1 VAPEPVWTRWQ
12 REKIPLKIHGNLPEP
27 FGPITAV
34 KDFRGPIETL
44 PL

>member
-1 VAPEPVWTRWQ
+1 MYD
-12 REKIPLKIHGNLPEP
+12 NLPEP

-34 KDFRGPIETL
+34 KDFKGPIETL